1 MRTLIL
7 ILGVHRSGTSLLTNA
22 LVAAG
27 ASAGDFKDIRDA
39 DNPDGYAEHP
49 EVRGFN
55 DRLLTH
61 LGASWDN
68 WGFRASTIDFDAD
81 PLSPWR
87 EEAVGILRAAFPGH
101 GPFVLK
107 DPRIASLLPF
117 WERVIPD
124 AGFQLRR
131 LIILRDPAEVAES
144 QRQRVERRLH
154 DFPVIAGSEPMAAL
168 WAVTMCE
175 VLAALADDATLL
187 VRHADII
194 ANPEPTLAAAVAFSG
209 IEADGESIA
218 DFADRGVKP
227 DLYRSRADLSAS
239 ADGVWM
245 RAARGL
251 FDDLAHSGTPRLLPV
266 TEART
271 AVERQHGLTLLMPG
285 LSAVKESIA
294 RMRTAQ
300 VEPQLQVNALEQFI
314 WAIAPLAVRSAEA
327 HGEGAIERATAVVES
342 TNLSHTSFAVAHAVA
357 QMLMFSG
364 KIAEAEAWLESI
376 RPHFGKTDAFLSLE
390 KACVL
395 RRSATPDSFSA

>member
-168 WAVTMCE
+168 WAVTMRE

-194 ANPEPTLAAAVAFSG
+194 ANPEPTLAAAVAFAG
-209 IEADGESIA
+209 IDAERERIA
-218 DFADRGVKP
+218 DFAHRGVKAG
-227 DLYRSRADLSAS
+227 LYRSHVVSSAN

-245 RAARGL
+245 TAALKL
-251 FDDLAHSGTPRLLPV
+251 FADLTRPGTPRTLTV
-266 TEART
+266 SEAQS
-271 AVERQHGLTLLMPG
+271 AVDRQQGLAALMHG
-285 LSAVKESIA
+285 LSAVRESIA
-294 RMRTAQ
+294 LMRTAQ
-300 VEPQLQVNALEQFI
+300 LERQSQIAALEQFI
-314 WAIAPLAVRSAEA
+314 WAIAPLAARSAEA
-327 HGEGAIERATAVVES
+327 DPESAIARATAVIEC
-342 TNLSHTSFAVAHAVA
+342 TNLSHTSFAVAHTIALLL
-357 QMLMFSG
+357 MLSG
-364 KIAEAEAWLESI
+364 KTSDTKAWLENI
-376 RPHFGKTDAFLSLE
+376 RPRFGQTKAFRDLE
-390 KACVL
+390 NVYL
-395 RRSATPDSFSA
+395 RRSETPNSSSD